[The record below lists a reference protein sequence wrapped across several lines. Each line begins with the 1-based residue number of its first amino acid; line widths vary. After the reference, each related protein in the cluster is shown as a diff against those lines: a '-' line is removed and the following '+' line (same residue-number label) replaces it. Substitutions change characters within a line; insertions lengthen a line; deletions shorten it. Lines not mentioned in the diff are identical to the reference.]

1 MQGVSIQWNMEN
13 QMIAVKI
20 FQQQLVS
27 FSWRHFI
34 NGYLYVDVFAKVL
47 R

>member
-13 QMIAVKI
+13 QMIAMKI

-27 FSWRHFI
+27 VGDI
-34 NGYLYVDVFAKVL
+34 L
-47 R
+47 